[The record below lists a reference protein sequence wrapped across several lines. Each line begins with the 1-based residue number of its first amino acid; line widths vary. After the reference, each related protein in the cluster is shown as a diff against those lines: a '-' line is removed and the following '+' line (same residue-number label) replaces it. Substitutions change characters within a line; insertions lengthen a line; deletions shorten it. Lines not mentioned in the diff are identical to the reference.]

1 VLHSF
6 KGGKISKYDVVLR
19 PFASNKDNYTIFLGG
34 LIPTITQVQ
43 LEAALSAYQPL
54 LSAVVLPSNN
64 PNIRNGSATFGSQ
77 YTINYLD
84 KPLKIFWLIMLRIK
98 K

>member
-1 VLHSF
+1 MIHAF

-43 LEAALSAYQPL
+43 LEAALTAYQPL

-77 YTINYLD
+77 
-84 KPLKIFWLIMLRIK
+84 
-98 K
+98 